1 MTKPYGRIYKNKTNI
16 SIDARDLYNVWPIGS
31 IYISVVNTNPSE
43 YFGGIWEVFGTG
55 RCLVGVDTSQTE
67 FNTVM
72 KTGGEK
78 THKLTVNEMP
88 SHNHQYEDITG
99 NRSLNGQFGRSG
111 YYESEAYMGVT
122 NSVIAY
128 ADADF
133 RMTYV
138 GGSESHNN
146 LQPYITVYM
155 WKRIN

>member
-1 MTKPYGRIYKNKTNI
+1 MKAVYLKDNNNNKVVVVPYYRVG
-16 SIDARDLYNVWPIGS
+16 DLFLTTIA
-31 IYISVVNTNPSE
+31 TNPSNFLGGKWE
-43 YFGGIWEVFGTG
+43 LFGPG
-55 RCLVGVDTSQTE
+55 RCLVCVDTSDSD
-67 FNTVM
+67 FNTVK

-111 YYESEAYMGVT
+111 YYESESYMGVT

-146 LQPYITVYM
+146 LQPYITCYV
-155 WKRIN
+155 WIRTA

>member
-1 MTKPYGRIYKNKTNI
+1 MKAVYLKDSNNNKVVTVPYYRVG
-16 SIDARDLYNVWPIGS
+16 DLFLTTIA
-31 IYISVVNTNPSE
+31 TNPSNFLGGKWE
-43 YFGGIWEVFGTG
+43 LFGPG
-55 RCLVGVDTSQTE
+55 RCLVCVDTSDSD
-67 FNTVM
+67 FNTVK

-99 NRSLNGQFGRSG
+99 NRLLNGQFGRSG

-146 LQPYITVYM
+146 LQPYITCYV
-155 WKRIN
+155 WIRTA

>member
-1 MTKPYGRIYKNKTNI
+1 MTKPYGRIYKNKTNV

-43 YFGGIWEVFGTG
+43 YFGGTWEAFGTG
-55 RCLVGVDTSQTE
+55 KCLVGVDTSQSE

-111 YYESEAYMGVT
+111 YYESESYMGVT

-128 ADADF
+128 VDADF

>member
-43 YFGGIWEVFGTG
+43 YFGGTWEVFGTG

-138 GGSESHNN
+138 GGSQPHNN